1 MIRRA
6 ASVALRATLYVYVCA
21 LILCSHFYVN
31 ASHDMH
37 LHGSVPSLKHKSAC
51 LVEIVPSTKYHT
63 SYMHTYVW
71 CRHVCT
77 ASPPRK
83 YPRRRTMVTKKLEL
97 TRIMSRATVGCT
109 APAVLIYTKPRMQKE
124 HCWYHSIAALLCL
137 MFLCDRA

>member
-51 LVEIVPSTKYHT
+51 LVEIVPSTTLVTCIH
-63 SYMHTYVW
+63 MCGVDM
-71 CRHVCT
+71 CVRHHR
-77 ASPPRK
+77 PK